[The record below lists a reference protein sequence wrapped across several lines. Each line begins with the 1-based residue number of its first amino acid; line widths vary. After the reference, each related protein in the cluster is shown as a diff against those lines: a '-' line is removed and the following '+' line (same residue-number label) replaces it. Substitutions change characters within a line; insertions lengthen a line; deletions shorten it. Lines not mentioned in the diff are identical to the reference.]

1 MTRGSEWARVTAV
14 GESESADCVGMRG
27 VAGTEPLYTT
37 VAPATTTQMLDS
49 LYRAGVF
56 TVYQLTLVV
65 GILLMPL
72 ALMAGRLG
80 VPMPVG
86 DLVAAAGRAYES
98 TA

>member
-1 MTRGSEWARVTAV
+1 MARGIERARVTAV
-14 GESESADCVGMRG
+14 GENESADGVGTYG
-27 VAGTEPLYTT
+27 VTGTEPLYTT

-65 GILLMPL
+65 GILLMPF

-86 DLVAAAGRAYES
+86 DLVSAAGRVYER